1 MTGTTGGLSRD
12 AELAYEAFAPFYDDF
27 TASYDYDVWL
37 GNLLPH
43 LEHCG
48 LTGSRLLDVACGTG
62 KSFVPMLERGW
73 EVTACDISGSMVTL
87 ARGKVGP
94 DVRIEVADMRAL
106 PVFGEFDL
114 VWALSDSVN
123 YLLTVE
129 ELTQALAGMRDNLA
143 SDGLLAFDLN
153 TLHTYRTFFA
163 GTEERTLADGS
174 SITWKGLTSP
184 EAEPGSICEATYA
197 VGGARAN
204 PGTPPAHRQ
213 RHFRPEEVRGALAE
227 AGLDLRALFGH
238 GFDAVL
244 EQPVDEDRH
253 SKMVFIAAKAK
264 GGRDD

>member
-1 MTGTTGGLSRD
+1 MTGATAGPSRD

-48 LTGSRLLDVACGTG
+48 LTGSRLLDVGCGTG
-62 KSFVPMLERGW
+62 KSFIPMLERGW
-73 EVTACDISGSMVTL
+73 EVTACDISASMVAV
-87 ARGKVGP
+87 ARGKVGA

-123 YLLTVE
+123 YLLSVE
-129 ELTQALAGMRDNLA
+129 ELAQALAGMRDNL
-143 SDGLLAFDLN
+143 SSSGLLAFDLN
-153 TLHTYRTFFA
+153 TLRTYRTFFA
-163 GTEERTLADGS
+163 EAEERTLADGTT
-174 SITWKGLTSP
+174 IMWKGLTSP
-184 EAEPGSICEATYA
+184 DVEPGSICEATYA

-204 PGTPPAHRQ
+204 PGMPPAHRQ
-213 RHFRPEEVRGALAE
+213 RHFRPQEVRDALAA